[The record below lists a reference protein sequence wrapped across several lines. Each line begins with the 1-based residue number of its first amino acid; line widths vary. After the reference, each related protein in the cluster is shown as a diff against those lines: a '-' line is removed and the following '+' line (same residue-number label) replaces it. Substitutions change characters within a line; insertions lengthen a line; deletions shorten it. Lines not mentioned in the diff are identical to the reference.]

1 MNFAMKLFAP
11 LLGLLV
17 ASCGLSPQGEAVRM
31 AISEYSA
38 KIADAELENLE
49 WGICRGI
56 SVGAWARRYGSNS
69 KKAEGWRAL
78 CSVEAVAP

>member
-1 MNFAMKLFAP
+1 MKI
-11 LLGLLV
+11 LLPILPMILL
-17 ASCGLSPQGEAVRM
+17 AGCGLTPEGQAARLAV
-31 AISEYSA
+31 SEYSA
-38 KIADAELENLE
+38 KIEDAGLENLE

-56 SVGAWARRYGSNS
+56 SVGAWARRYGLNP